1 MFPKPCYSTKAR
13 VTASSHYLSTL
24 IHHKLSKLKPGSQT
38 NGGWK
43 SAKGGTIAIDAP
55 GQEVIERTSVIIDE
69 AAVEAR
75 LTMCLPA
82 AGRTILGHTLRKM
95 LFETLPWLVKQTLF
109 YDSVNGSALNA
120 LLECVEDQEYLRAQL
135 DCQNL
140 LAFIADGSI
149 LPRISGVSSLPLPAS
164 SAVKFR
170 SPDTLRV
177 SFTLPNR
184 GVVTG
189 MGVRHGITLICGGGF
204 NGKSTLLQA
213 IEMGVYNHVPGDG
226 RELVVTVNSA
236 AKIKAEEGR
245 YVSNVDIRPFINHL
259 PFGKDTSRFSTS
271 NASGST
277 SMAASI
283 QEALEAKTTAF
294 LFDEDTCATNF
305 LVRDGRMQRLV
316 SQKREPITP
325 LISRIRE
332 LWDTKHVSSV
342 LVIGGCGDY
351 LDVADTVIDMCEY
364 TPSDA
369 TSTAKNIAAQLPISI
384 ESAPTKYGSSPCRTV
399 KLSER
404 LGSNTKA
411 PKVYTKQSI
420 SLFPSTNKS
429 ETPSSDVLD
438 DDSVSDLL
446 KMGSYTSSE
455 SVLDLSA
462 LDQLVSASQTRSI
475 ARIIHQIA
483 RSHGKTKTMSE
494 WLELVDSQ
502 TLDELDNELEI
513 TGDLARPRKIEVA
526 LAINRL
532 RLACMG

>member
-1 MFPKPCYSTKAR
+1 MT
-13 VTASSHYLSTL
+13 
-24 IHHKLSKLKPGSQT
+24 
-38 NGGWK
+38 
-43 SAKGGTIAIDAP
+43 
-55 GQEVIERTSVIIDE
+55 
-69 AAVEAR
+69 
-75 LTMCLPA
+75 
-82 AGRTILGHTLRKM
+82 
-95 LFETLPWLVKQTLF
+95 
-109 YDSVNGSALNA
+109 A

-135 DCQNL
+135 DSHSL
-140 LAFIADGSI
+140 LAFVADGSI

-164 SAVKFR
+164 RAVEFR

-226 RELVVTVNSA
+226 RELVVTVSSA

-283 QEALEAKTTAF
+283 QEALEAESAAF

-332 LWDTKHVSSV
+332 LWESKHVSSV

-364 TPSDA
+364 TPTDA
-369 TSTAKNIAAQLPISI
+369 TSTAKAIAAQLPISI
-384 ESAPTKYGSSPCRTV
+384 EPAPANYGPSQCRTV
-399 KLSER
+399 GMARR
-404 LGSNTKA
+404 LGSNAKA
-411 PKVYTKQSI
+411 PKVHTRQSI
-420 SLFPSTNKS
+420 SLFPGTDKPEATSVVVS
-429 ETPSSDVLD
+429 DHDASSD
-438 DDSVSDLL
+438 SPGVSPD
-446 KMGSYTSSE
+446 TDNE

-462 LDQLVSASQTRSI
+462 LDQLVSMSQTRSI
-475 ARIIHQIA
+475 ARIIHRIA
-483 RSHGKTKTMSE
+483 SSHGKSKTMGE
-494 WLELVDSQ
+494 WLALIDSQ
-502 TLDELDNELEI
+502 TLDELHSALGI
-513 TGDLARPRKIEVA
+513 TGDLARPRRIEVA
-526 LAINRL
+526 QAINRL
-532 RLACMG
+532 RLACMD